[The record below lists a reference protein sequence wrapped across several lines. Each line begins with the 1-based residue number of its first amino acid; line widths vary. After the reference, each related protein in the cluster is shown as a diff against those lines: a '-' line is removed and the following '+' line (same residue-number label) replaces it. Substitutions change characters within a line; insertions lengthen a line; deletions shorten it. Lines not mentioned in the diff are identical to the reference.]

1 MGDFSDTVHGV
12 VVSSSL
18 ITGALS
24 ACVAGILADKYG
36 RIKMISLGACIDG
49 VGAAIECGSPSIG
62 VFVLGRLIK
71 GAGNGLFLSG
81 VYVQVSEISPSRLR
95 GVLASL
101 PQFSIVSAIVC
112 GYFVCYGTAALENS
126 SASWRIPLAIA
137 SGLAFTLGA
146 LVTIVPPSPRWLL
159 ARGDKERARRTV
171 QKLGFDQQEQ
181 DDLLE
186 REPEDLQLQQELN
199 ESFWESLVHMFSD
212 FKMAFSKPYR
222 SRTLFGCFILA
233 IQQLAGID
241 GVLYYAPIL
250 FRQAG
255 LASSQASFLASG
267 VSAIVIFVATFV
279 ATFMADRWGRRTSSL
294 IGGVSITAVMFI
306 MGGLYAGN
314 QVHPHTGAGRWI
326 VIICIYLFAFV
337 FSATWALSFR
347 IYLVES
353 LPRKT
358 RSSASSLA
366 QSTNWV
372 SPNAMPAPKVD
383 CTVADLILIQI
394 ANYIIA
400 LITPVLLSASSY
412 AAYFLFGGLALVG
425 TVGIAF
431 FMVETRGATLEEI
444 EDAYNTKRAAKMEKK
459 ENVTCT
465 VTPLEP

>member
-1 MGDFSDTVHGV
+1 MAAFKSQMGDFSDTIHGV

-18 ITGALS
+18 ITGAIS

-36 RIKMISLGACIDG
+36 RIKMISIGAFIDG

-62 VFVLGRLIK
+62 VFILGRLIK

-95 GVLASL
+95 GVLTSL
-101 PQFSIVSAIVC
+101 PQFTIVSAIVI
-112 GYFVCYGTAALENS
+112 GYFVCYGTATIEHS
-126 SASWRIPLAIA
+126 SASWRIPLAMA
-137 SGLAFTLGA
+137 SGLAFSLGA
-146 LVTIVPPSPRWLL
+146 LVLIVPPSPRWLL
-159 ARGDKERARRTV
+159 AKGDKDRARHTV
-171 QKLGFDQQEQ
+171 QRLGFDRQEQ

-186 REPEDLQLQQELN
+186 REPEDLHLEQELS
-199 ESFWESLVHMFSD
+199 ESFLESLVHMLGD
-212 FKMAFSKPYR
+212 FKEAFSKPYR

-233 IQQLAGID
+233 MQQLAGID

-250 FRQAG
+250 FRRAG
-255 LASSQASFLASG
+255 LKSSEASFLASG

-294 IGGVSITAVMFI
+294 VGGVSITTVMAL

-314 QVHPHTGAGRWI
+314 RVHPDNGVGRWVVI
-326 VIICIYLFAFV
+326 VCIYLFAFIY
-337 FSATWALSFR
+337 SATWALSFR

-366 QSTNWV
+366 QSANWV
-372 SPNAMPAPKVD
+372 
-383 CTVADLILIQI
+383 
-394 ANYIIA
+394 ANYVVA
-400 LITPVLLSASSY
+400 LITPVLLSASTS
-412 AAYFLFGGLALVG
+412 AAYFLFGGMALIA

-431 FMVETRGATLEEI
+431 FMVETRGASLEEI
-444 EDAYNTKRAAKMEKK
+444 EDAYNTARSAESEKRSH
-459 ENVTCT
+459 TDCT
-465 VTPLEP
+465 VTPLEA